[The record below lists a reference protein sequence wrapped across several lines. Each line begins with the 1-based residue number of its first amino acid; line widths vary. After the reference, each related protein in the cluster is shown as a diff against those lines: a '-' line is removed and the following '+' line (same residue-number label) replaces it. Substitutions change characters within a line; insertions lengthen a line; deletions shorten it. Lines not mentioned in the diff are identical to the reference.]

1 MALPA
6 TDWDRYY
13 AKPAAT
19 ARFTRR
25 LTERRLLAL
34 LRGTLGGQGALSVCE
49 LGGANSC
56 FAATFLE
63 ALPIRSYRIVDTN
76 ARGLALLAARFGD
89 DGRVAWEQGDV
100 LAPDPAHGGRY
111 DLVYSV
117 GLIEHFDPV
126 GTRRAIATHLDYCR
140 PGGLV
145 LMTFPTPTWLYRG
158 LRALLETAGLWGFPD
173 ERALGFDEVLAGF
186 AGRGELVHRS
196 INWAILLTQG
206 IVAVRAGRSHRD

>member
-34 LRGTLGGQGALSVCE
+34 LRGTLGGQGAVSVCE

-56 FAATFLE
+56 FAGAFLA
-63 ALPIRSYRIVDTN
+63 ALPIRSYRIIDTN

-89 DGRVAWEQGDV
+89 DGRLAWEQGDV
-100 LAPDPAHGGRY
+100 LAPAPAHVGRY

-117 GLIEHFDPV
+117 GLIEHFDPP
-126 GTRRAIATHLDYCR
+126 GTRRAIATHFDYVR

-145 LMTFPTPTWLYRG
+145 LVTFPTPTRLYRG
-158 LRALLETAGLWGFPD
+158 LRALLEAGGLWGFPD
-173 ERALGFDEVLAGF
+173 ERPLGFDEVLDTL
-186 AGRGELVHRS
+186 AGRGTLVHRS
-196 INWAILLTQG
+196 INWPILLTQG
-206 IVAVRAGRSHRD
+206 IVAVRAGRPARS